1 MLPVHVVVLHG
12 SVVKILPPPQSSM
25 RARPTLSVACAPTSM
40 LLPVQTVPVGF
51 VMDTVGGVVSVLP
64 VVVPVDVEPVDV
76 EPVEPVD
83 VEPVEPVDVEVEL
96 VPAPDG

>member
-1 MLPVHVVVLHG
+1 MRHVVVLHG

-64 VVVPVDVEPVDV
+64 VVVPVDVEPVDSRHDQHGNPF
-76 EPVEPVD
+76 ERRDLP
-83 VEPVEPVDVEVEL
+83 
-96 VPAPDG
+96 